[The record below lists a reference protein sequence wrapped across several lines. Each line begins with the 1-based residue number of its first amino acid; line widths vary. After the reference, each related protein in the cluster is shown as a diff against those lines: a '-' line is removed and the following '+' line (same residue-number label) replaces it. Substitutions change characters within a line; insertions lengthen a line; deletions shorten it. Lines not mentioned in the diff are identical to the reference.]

1 MPLLNDTAHS
11 CVLPGYQIIGD
22 NVDFLVKA
30 KHMSST
36 KQNESVH
43 WFNLN
48 GILDRVTG
56 QEYSNEKL
64 IKSISKVENIDF
76 LPSAKE
82 NQDLLHD
89 LIPLLSRVVVYR
101 IPAFVHSTCILRS
114 YGKTVRTGKVLTI
127 NYWVVLIVKWYF

>member
-11 CVLPGYQIIGD
+11 YLLPGYQIIGD

-36 KQNESVH
+36 KENESVH

-56 QEYSNEKL
+56 QEDSNEKPM
-64 IKSISKVENIDF
+64 KSISKVENIDF

-89 LIPLLSRVVVYR
+89 LIPLVCV
-101 IPAFVHSTCILRS
+101 LRS
-114 YGKTVRTGKVLTI
+114 YGKIVRTGKVLTI
-127 NYWVVLIVKWYF
+127 KRY